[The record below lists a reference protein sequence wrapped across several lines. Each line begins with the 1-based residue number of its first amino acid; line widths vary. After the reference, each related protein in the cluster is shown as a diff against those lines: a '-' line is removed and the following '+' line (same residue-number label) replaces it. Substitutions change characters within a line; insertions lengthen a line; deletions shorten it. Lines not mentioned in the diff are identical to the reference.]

1 MDIIEVNG
9 IKYSRQV
16 PVPHPESEVFRPLLT
31 VSKPIDIIK
40 PLFVCK
46 GDCDKC
52 KDIKCF
58 TI

>member
-16 PVPHPESEVFRPLLT
+16 PVPESGVFRPILT
-31 VSKPIDIIK
+31 VSKPINIIK